1 MAGELYFNRSFYADH
16 DAFNDA
22 VASDT
27 DFFPAV
33 LFTVALTR
41 QGDKKFSDTGN
52 REETI
57 KFMIWKS
64 IALTKITDTNLCA
77 LTQVQLDRLDE
88 LVLSETLNVLYY

>member
-1 MAGELYFNRSFYADH
+1 MIIGDWSFYADH

-22 VASDT
+22 VASHT
-27 DFFPAV
+27 DFFPDV

-57 KFMIWKS
+57 KEEAFVVCEVRAWS
-64 IALTKITDTNLCA
+64 S
-77 LTQVQLDRLDE
+77 
-88 LVLSETLNVLYY
+88 LVHIMAMSSVLYRPIVSCSPVSNSNTVVW